1 MTSMCLRGDECR
13 CVVEQTSRRLWPA
26 VIRYHAA
33 MQFLE
38 GEGPSLG
45 QPQRPWGRSAR
56 SAGPRN
62 ERYAWA
68 LVILEVPVVMRS
80 YSKRAR
86 GRGFSGARMG
96 HLALSVSLQGSSADL
111 RHNLNQASIRTS
123 PRSRPSPTPHTH
135 HPSPKVSR
143 DAEHRLCMRHDS
155 SKPLPFAQPPP
166 RC

>member
-1 MTSMCLRGDECR
+1 MTSMCLRGDESR
-13 CVVEQTSRRLWPA
+13 WVVEQTSRCLWPA
-26 VIRYHAA
+26 VIRCHAA

-38 GEGPSLG
+38 GEGRSLG

-56 SAGPRN
+56 SAVPRHG
-62 ERYAWA
+62 RYAWV

-80 YSKRAR
+80 YAKRAR
-86 GRGFSGARMG
+86 GRGFCGARVG

-123 PRSRPSPTPHTH
+123 PRSRPSPTAHTH
-135 HPSPKVSR
+135 THPPSPKASR

-155 SKPLPFAQPPP
+155 SKPLPFA
-166 RC
+166 